1 MGDLNLGE
9 LVPLGRDV
17 LGFIRDNKYLVAGV
31 IVLIVG
37 LIAWSRK
44 SRGAR

>member
-1 MGDLNLGE
+1 MNGIDLGD

-17 LGFIRDNKYLVAGV
+17 LDFIKVNKYLVAGV
-31 IVLIVG
+31 AILIVG

-44 SRGAR
+44 KR

>member
-1 MGDLNLGE
+1 MTDLGD

-31 IVLIVG
+31 LVATVG

-44 SRGAR
+44 RK